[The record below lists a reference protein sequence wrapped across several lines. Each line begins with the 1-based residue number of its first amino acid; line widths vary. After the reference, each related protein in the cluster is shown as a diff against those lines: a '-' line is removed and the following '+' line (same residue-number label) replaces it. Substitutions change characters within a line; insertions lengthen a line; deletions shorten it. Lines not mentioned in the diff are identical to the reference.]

1 MARPK
6 SYDRDHALKLACE
19 MFWSRGFISTG
30 VRSIEDQTGLNQF
43 AIQTEFG
50 GKEGLYLE
58 TIKSYAAAA
67 TKHVL
72 APMKTGGITS
82 VSAFFD
88 SLITNGSPTSSKWGC
103 LIVNAGIENA
113 EIGSARIDAE
123 CRAYWRTLRQHFSAA
138 IRHSINAGEITS
150 NVDAAENAKALV
162 IAVMGIHAMNRAEG
176 SNKAGTPL
184 VKMVQRQL
192 ESWRL

>member
-6 SYDRDHALKLACE
+6 SYDREDALKRACE
-19 MFWSRGFISTG
+19 VFWSRGFSSSG

-50 GKEGLYLE
+50 GKEGLYIAA
-58 TIKSYAAAA
+58 IKLYAAAA
-67 TKHVL
+67 TKHAL
-72 APMKTGGITS
+72 APMKAGGIAS

-88 SLITNGSPTSSKWGC
+88 SLVTDDSPTSSRWGC

-138 IRHSINAGEITS
+138 IRHSIKAGEVMS
-150 NVDAAENAKALV
+150 NIDVAEHAEALV
-162 IAVMGIHAMNRAEG
+162 IAVMGIHTMNRAEG

-192 ESWRL
+192 DSWRL